1 LYVGGIGLARGYLG
15 RPDLTAAAFVPHL
28 LAGIRSEPGA
38 RLYRT
43 GDLVRWLPDGG
54 LEFLGRRDHQV
65 KLRGM
70 RVELGEVEGVLEAHP
85 GVRECA
91 LLLRDD
97 CGGRLAAYVVL
108 EPSGEEA
115 TAERLRGF
123 LTESLPAHMV
133 PDLFVFLA
141 ALPWTSNG
149 KVDRRALPR
158 PETAAGQEERFV
170 APRSPLEELLAEVWS
185 DLLRVERVGVHDD
198 FFALGGHSLQITQM
212 VSRLRDLFAVEV
224 SPRAVFETP
233 TVAGLALTVARA
245 LVEQSDQGVVSEVFV
260 EI

>member
-1 LYVGGIGLARGYLG
+1 
-15 RPDLTAAAFVPHL
+15 
-28 LAGIRSEPGA
+28 
-38 RLYRT
+38 
-43 GDLVRWLPDGG
+43 
-54 LEFLGRRDHQV
+54 
-65 KLRGM
+65 M
-70 RVELGEVEGVLEAHP
+70 RVELGEIEGVLGSHP

-91 LLLRDD
+91 VLLRED
-97 CGGRLAAYVVL
+97 CGWRLAAYVVS

-115 TAERLRGF
+115 AAERLRGF
-123 LTESLPAHMV
+123 VAESLPAYMV
-133 PDLFVFLA
+133 PGLFVFLA
-141 ALPWTSNG
+141 AMPRTSNG

-158 PETAAGQEERFV
+158 PETAAAVLEERFV

-245 LVEQSDQGVVSEVFV
+245 LVEQSDGAVVSEVLA